1 MSFRRRH
8 RWLRRLA
15 LGLAVFGAVAAGN
28 AGYALAKGAPGTSTS
43 HYVSTPGW
51 SGLVDDESGIPLS
64 AGIPEGDE
72 PFVVDEMQ
80 VIPYLSHGILTEA
93 QRDAA
98 LADAVHDPYLTDVFS
113 RPGEAATGPDGMSVN
128 EQWTVVPYLSQGI
141 LTAADR
147 DAAAAEAIRDPLPT
161 RAEQERFVPGVT
173 DFPRVSVDVP
183 AIRPDD
189 ARNRFAHSDVAGRPE
204 LAGGGSTFELDDA
217 LTVGIG
223 ALVLALGLG
232 LALGVLRR
240 PRLVGF

>member
-15 LGLAVFGAVAAGN
+15 LGLAVFGATAAGN
-28 AGYALAKGAPGTSTS
+28 AGYALAKGAPNTSNT
-43 HYVSTPGW
+43 HYASTPGW

-72 PFVVDEMQ
+72 PF
-80 VIPYLSHGILTEA
+80 IAEA
-93 QRDAA
+93 V
-98 LADAVHDPYLTDVFS
+98 LDPYLTDVFA
-113 RPGEAATGPDGMSVN
+113 RPGEVAVGPDGMSVAEWGQSVIPYRSHAVLGEAVKSAPSRETRP
-128 EQWTVVPYLSQGI
+128 EQ
-141 LTAADR
+141 
-147 DAAAAEAIRDPLPT
+147 
-161 RAEQERFVPGVT
+161 FVPGVT
-173 DFPRVSVDVP
+173 DFPRVTVDLP

-189 ARNRFAHSDVAGRPE
+189 ARNRFAPSDVAAKPE
-204 LAGGGSTFELDDA
+204 PAGGGSTFELDDA

-240 PRLVGF
+240 PRLAGF